1 MVSINKAA
9 SLLWISRGLE
19 FLWLVAIISIPLV
32 YIKGSEVLFSP
43 FPIAPKIA
51 LLRTL
56 VGLMAILYLI
66 ERGIKSRIPYRPQ
79 VHRAR
84 VLEQVNR
91 MKIWLGSHPANWVNL
106 MVMVFLTS
114 IIASTVLSEQ
124 FLLSVWGEIPGRD
137 STAAYTF
144 IIYILFFGLVATH
157 IKTRSQI
164 SRMMAGIVIMGV
176 LVSSYGVLQH
186 YGQDFLDI
194 GRGPGWITDTVGN
207 AVFAGSLIL
216 ITTMVTLISAGIT
229 LRESKKIANF
239 GENLDCGHWRS
250 LSNAWD

>member
-1 MVSINKAA
+1 
-9 SLLWISRGLE
+9 
-19 FLWLVAIISIPLV
+19 
-32 YIKGSEVLFSP
+32 
-43 FPIAPKIA
+43 
-51 LLRTL
+51 
-56 VGLMAILYLI
+56 
-66 ERGIKSRIPYRPQ
+66 
-79 VHRAR
+79 
-84 VLEQVNR
+84 
-91 MKIWLGSHPANWVNL
+91 

-114 IIASTVLSEQ
+114 IIASTVSSEQ

-186 YGQDFLDI
+186 YGQVFLDI
-194 GRGPGWITDTVGN
+194 GRGPGRITATVGN

-229 LRESKKIANF
+229 LRESKKAPILGKTWIVVIGAHCPIRGTDFHFQPWAVGWAHRWRNFFAHTNRHFCQPPSCGPVRSIA
-239 GENLDCGHWRS
+239 GSRWRLGPDYGLNTIS
-250 LSNAWD
+250 TQITAIHRGRG